1 MILYRGEI
9 HDTKEQNR
17 LLDGLEET
25 ITQVLQRPAP
35 AAETV
40 IAACDG
46 LARRVLSG
54 EFDGI
59 IAALG
64 LDKRFTLAQAA
75 AAANLLRRDSLE
87 FKLNL
92 ELGPDWAG
100 PKAVTPPHSGL
111 TLTKEV
117 LPLGVLF
124 HIAAGNVD
132 GLPAYSA
139 VEGLLTGNVN
149 ILKLPQAD
157 GGLSVLLLH
166 ALTQAAPELA
176 DYLYV
181 FDTPSDDLP
190 AMQKMAA
197 MADGIVVW
205 GGEGA
210 VSAVRGLA
218 PTSCRLIEWGHKLSF
233 AYVTPKGETPEAL
246 YALAA
251 HIADTRQ
258 LLCSSCQAIFL
269 DTEKREEVR
278 DFCRRFLP
286 VLEGAMAAGAPLDD
300 GSAAQVTLAQY
311 EQRLE
316 SITAPGPEIFYGK
329 SCSLTVGEDG
339 ELELSLQFGNPLVKA
354 LPRARLPAMLRRHK
368 GVLQTAGLICAP
380 EEREELAMVL
390 LRAGV
395 VRVTGPGDMS
405 RTTCGDAH
413 DGDYPLRRYTRV
425 TER

>member
-9 HDTKEQNR
+9 HDTKEQNK
-17 LLDGLEET
+17 LLDGLEEI

-35 AAETV
+35 TAETV

-54 EFDGI
+54 EYDGI

-64 LDKRFTLAQAA
+64 LDRRFTLAQAA

-218 PTSCRLIEWGHKLSF
+218 PTGCRLIEWGHKLSF

-246 YALAA
+246 TALAA

-258 LLCSSCQAIFL
+258 LLCSSCQVIFL
-269 DTEKREEVR
+269 DTEDREEVR
-278 DFCRRFLP
+278 AFCRRFLP
-286 VLEGAMAAGAPLDD
+286 VLEEA
-300 GSAAQVTLAQY
+300 T
-311 EQRLE
+311 
-316 SITAPGPEIFYGK
+316 ITAPGPEVFYGK
-329 SCSLTVGEDG
+329 GCSLTIGADG
-339 ELELSLQFGNPLVKA
+339 ELALSLQFGNPLVKA
-354 LPRARLPAMLRRHK
+354 LPRAQLPAMLRRHK

-380 EEREELAMVL
+380 EEREELAMAL
-390 LRAGV
+390 LRSGV

>member
-9 HDTKEQNR
+9 YDTKEQNR
-17 LLDGLEET
+17 LLDGLEEN

-35 AAETV
+35 PAETV

-54 EFDGI
+54 EFDGV

-100 PKAVTPPHSGL
+100 PKTVTPPHSGL

-166 ALTQAAPELA
+166 ALTQAAPALA

-190 AMQKMAA
+190 AMRKMAA

-210 VSAVRGLA
+210 VSAVRELA
-218 PTSCRLIEWGHKLSF
+218 PTGCRLIEWGHKLSF
-233 AYVTPKGETPEAL
+233 AYITPKGENPEAL
-246 YALAA
+246 TALAA

-258 LLCSSCQAIFL
+258 LLCSSCQVIFL
-269 DTEKREEVR
+269 DTDDREEIR
-278 DFCRRFLP
+278 SFCRRFLP
-286 VLEGAMAAGAPLDD
+286 VLENAMEQGAPLDD

-316 SITAPGPEIFYGK
+316 SITQPGPEIFHGK
-329 SCSLTVGEDG
+329 SCSLTLEEDG
-339 ELELSLQFGNPLVKA
+339 ELGLSLQFGNPLVKA
-354 LPRARLPAMLRRHK
+354 LPRGQLPTMLRRHK

-395 VRVTGPGDMS
+395 VRVTGADDMS

>member
-75 AAANLLRRDSLE
+75 AAANMLRRDSLE

-100 PKAVTPPHSGL
+100 PKAVTSPHSGL

-132 GLPAYSA
+132 GLPAYSV

>member
-64 LDKRFTLAQAA
+64 LDRRFTLAQAA

>member
-75 AAANLLRRDSLE
+75 AAANMLRRDSLE

-278 DFCRRFLP
+278 YFCRRFLP

>member
-75 AAANLLRRDSLE
+75 AAANMLRRDSLE

-190 AMQKMAA
+190 AMQKMVA

-278 DFCRRFLP
+278 YFCRRFLP

>member
-9 HDTKEQNR
+9 HDTKEQNK
-17 LLDGLEET
+17 LLDSLEET
-25 ITQVLQRPAP
+25 ITEVLQRPAP
-35 AAETV
+35 TAETV

-54 EFDGI
+54 AFDAV

-64 LDKRFTLAQAA
+64 LDRRFTLAQAA

-87 FKLNL
+87 CKLSL
-92 ELGPDWAG
+92 ELGHDWAG
-100 PKAVTPPHSGL
+100 PKEVTPPHAGL

-190 AMQKMAA
+190 AMRKMAA

-218 PTSCRLIEWGHKLSF
+218 PAGCRLIEWGHKLSF
-233 AYVTPKGETPEAL
+233 AYVTPGGETTEAL
-246 YALAA
+246 TALAA

-258 LLCSSCQAIFL
+258 LLCSSCQVIFL
-269 DTEKREEVR
+269 DTEDREEVR
-278 DFCRRFLP
+278 AFCRRFLP
-286 VLEGAMAAGAPLDD
+286 VLEEAMAAGAPLDD

-316 SITAPGPEIFYGK
+316 SITAPGPEVFYGK
-329 SCSLTVGEDG
+329 GCSLTIGDDG
-339 ELELSLQFGNPLVKA
+339 ELALSLQFGNPLVKA
-354 LPRARLPAMLRRHK
+354 LPRTELPAMLRRHK

-380 EEREELAMVL
+380 EEREELAVTL
-390 LRAGV
+390 LRSGV

-405 RTTCGDAH
+405 RATCADAH